1 MQTAFLYCLVC
12 FWENLMHFTVVS
24 VPVKKWFLYILPHSP
39 TQALFFYAFPY
50 YVRVTQTVPD
60 HPTTIT
66 IFDRWYDVTFLKCQM

>member
-12 FWENLMHFTVVS
+12 FWENLMHFSGKCACQKVVFIKFAS
-24 VPVKKWFLYILPHSP
+24 FTHTS
-39 TQALFFYAFPY
+39 TFSYAFPY

-66 IFDRWYDVTFLKCQM
+66 ISDRWYDVTFLKCQM